1 MHRNG
6 WTRIVRAFV
15 VAVIISV
22 GIPAVSLG
30 ADVSST
36 FSGHHVNG
44 GTVSHEVKSGKHVL
58 TLSKDF
64 PVPDAPDPHW
74 RLVDSKGNVFLLD
87 RVKIKDDRINTSITV
102 PGYVSDIAK
111 VEIWCA
117 FVEVVLGE
125 ASFAKPIAL
134 RAAKYATK

>member
-1 MHRNG
+1 LAG
-6 WTRIVRAFV
+6 TAWP
-15 VAVIISV
+15 VAVSAHAGTV
-22 GIPAVSLG
+22 VRRQRQSRR
-30 ADVSST
+30 
-36 FSGHHVNG
+36 HHVNA

-102 PGYVSDIAK
+102 PDYVSDIAK

-125 ASFAKPIAL
+125 ASFVKPIAL
-134 RAAKYATK
+134 EAAKYATK